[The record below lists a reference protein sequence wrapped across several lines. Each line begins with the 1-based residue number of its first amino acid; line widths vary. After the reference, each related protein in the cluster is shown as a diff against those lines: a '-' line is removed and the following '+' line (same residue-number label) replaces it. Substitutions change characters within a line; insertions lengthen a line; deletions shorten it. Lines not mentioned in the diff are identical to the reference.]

1 MPSTKHSPVKLLSDL
16 GIDVMNLSSQE
27 DYKSALIE
35 GLAKLQYTG
44 ETSSERFKI
53 LTDEVLRVKREK
65 LKAENPTYTT
75 KEERP
80 EVKDPLLK
88 AKKTK
93 ITGADIKRNG
103 AVGSAEKVAS
113 SSSTPANTS
122 QFMQWHDDSHKIKT
136 GAAVID
142 AGAGAD
148 EGGGGTNNSWV
159 EGLKKR
165 IRKLENLVGGGG
177 AADAGAGVDEG
188 DKETNNSW
196 VDRLKER
203 IRKLENLGGGGGAA
217 DAGATGAKI
226 DAASMKKD
234 SSVGMA
240 EAAVPADT
248 TGTSAIVPS
257 PGGELADPVPQP
269 SPIPDSLTTV
279 CKDILASVNRI
290 KESLIDSGKAQ
301 QAAADDE
308 RIAKEQKKRS
318 LAEKG
323 LETITSA
330 VTKAADTVLKPFKN
344 IFLQIIQLIATV
356 FFGRVLM
363 KVIDWFSDKK
373 NFEKIS
379 TIFKFLKQWWPVLVA
394 GAMLFLGPL
403 LGKLGMIA
411 GTIALLTWGI
421 PKIIN
426 AVKSIFG
433 FGKDVDKELEGL
445 DKSADKDAKDLV
457 KGIEKDTPADMPKEQ
472 KQEQTPS
479 ELKPAEDRTKEEA
492 NREPEKMNKGG
503 VVPGKGNT
511 DTVPAKLT
519 PGEFVMSKG
528 AVEKYGVDTLAGMN
542 AAGGGTNKSVNGGY
556 SGGGPVKK
564 DGDVNVDNSVTNKQ
578 RIEQIKAG
586 PVTTEAK
593 KELRELGVHPIGI
606 DLWAKRKN
614 LKTKLQ
620 GVSPGGTGG
629 QWVKG
634 GGAIGS
640 DGKWFNNP
648 MLSKQP
654 VQEGSLPSLSGGGPM
669 AAVKDIMKKVSGGG
683 VHYHKVLDL
692 KGEPLPMQI
701 SKSQL
706 EKPPI
711 NPPSKPK
718 VTQAY
723 KKQLQSKASGD
734 TIGTSTGTNIPDFDA
749 GAMISVSKIRTLG
762 ITV

>member
-142 AGAGAD
+142 AGAG
-148 EGGGGTNNSWV
+148 
-159 EGLKKR
+159 
-165 IRKLENLVGGGG
+165 
-177 AADAGAGVDEG
+177 VDEG

-217 DAGATGAKI
+217 DAGAKI

-356 FFGRVLM
+356 FFGRILM

-620 GVSPGGTGG
+620 GVLPGGTGG